1 VARAEGRARDPP
13 VGGEE
18 GRLLTRIDQPVRAT
32 DWRIGAWRA
41 FLRAHASVVR
51 KLERDLVNETG
62 MPLGWYDVLVQL
74 AEAPGRRLRMADL
87 ADKVLLSR
95 SGLTRLIDR
104 METDGLVTREPYP
117 GDARG
122 LYTVLTPLGY
132 EKLRA
137 ASPTHLAGVHSYWLS
152 KFSDR
157 ELHDLHMLL
166 GRLAPEPV
174 SVERPAES
182 CP

>member
-1 VARAEGRARDPP
+1 
-13 VGGEE
+13 
-18 GRLLTRIDQPVRAT
+18 LTRTEQPLRAT
-32 DWRIGAWRA
+32 DWRIAAWRA
-41 FLRAHASVVR
+41 FLRAHASVLR

-74 AEAPGRRLRMADL
+74 TEAPGRRLRMADL

-104 METDGLVTREPYP
+104 MASDGLVAREPYP

-132 EKLRA
+132 EKLRG
-137 ASPTHLAGVHSYWLS
+137 ASPTHLAGVQAYWLS

-166 GRLAPEPV
+166 GRLAPEPA
-174 SVERPAES
+174 SVESEADT

>member
-1 VARAEGRARDPP
+1 MSDTVHTKQPARAA
-13 VGGEE
+13 
-18 GRLLTRIDQPVRAT
+18 
-32 DWRIGAWRA
+32 DWRVAAWRA

-51 KLERDLVNETG
+51 ELERDLMNDTG
-62 MPLGWYDVLVQL
+62 MPLAWYDVLVQL
-74 AEAPGRRLRMADL
+74 AEAPQRRLRMADL

-104 METDGLVTREPYP
+104 MESNGLVSREPYP

-137 ASPTHLAGVHSYWLS
+137 AAPTHLAGVQAYWLS

-166 GRLAPEPV
+166 GRLAPEPI
-174 SVERPAES
+174 SVERRVETETFS
-182 CP
+182 